1 MSGSVTTAKWLN
13 NEENYVINRV
23 MKLINNRVL
32 LQDIAIL
39 SRTNKKLY
47 KIENFL
53 ASRSI
58 QSINLET
65 SDDNINFI
73 NN

>member
-1 MSGSVTTAKWLN
+1 
-13 NEENYVINRV
+13 